1 MTILLVPP
9 AMSVLVT
16 CVQWKYCLLPIYYS
30 YNAVYSWKIFFNIF
44 FSIKSLPLVKFEEM
58 YFKTALVI
66 LKIFLRHP
74 SSIYDFAQTYAKDV
88 NGNLLKFLNNFFY
101 FEKDK
106 YTDFA
111 E

>member
-1 MTILLVPP
+1 
-9 AMSVLVT
+9 
-16 CVQWKYCLLPIYYS
+16 
-30 YNAVYSWKIFFNIF
+30 
-44 FSIKSLPLVKFEEM
+44 M

-88 NGNLLKFLNNFFY
+88 NGNLLKFLNHFFL

-106 YTDFA
+106 EIYRFCRVGIWSSWA
-111 E
+111 L

>member
-1 MTILLVPP
+1 
-9 AMSVLVT
+9 
-16 CVQWKYCLLPIYYS
+16 
-30 YNAVYSWKIFFNIF
+30 
-44 FSIKSLPLVKFEEM
+44 M